1 MAHVLDS
8 NWGELSSAGRQEDDL
23 SSPTQTPPLGPSA
36 FYSDSLDD
44 AIRSSE
50 RLLILA
56 AQGSLRR
63 GGSSSNRTDATANV
77 ATILRAVSTIAR
89 THNIPLQSC
98 VLRRIRL
105 LALENPLPDRLL
117 VEEDPVSPTGGAP
130 QDDRSDITPING
142 TLDKAAGPSLSGSH
156 LPPIGM
162 SGITRAA
169 VSSGTSSGSQN
180 PLSHP
185 SQILEE
191 IALGEGPSMNASH
204 RHASSSSFDD
214 VRGNGTNG
222 TGSTLHTTATGSS
235 APFGP
240 KGSQRPLIHL
250 VSRAS
255 PQSDYQSELPQPSSG
270 SNPNVLQPQLA
281 LPLQITNT
289 SVPALHHQQPRQ
301 LQQRRPQQHHA
312 SNTSGGART
321 GGGGSSTN
329 PSSVSTLS
337 TYQPHHIVS
346 YIDEV
351 LIGDD
356 TPLCDPAHNNS
367 AARQEED
374 PIHAE
379 YLRDGAWLAPA
390 ATNSGSGVFAATT
403 TVNNTSFV
411 ALSPMTPADL
421 LRQSLCD
428 HIPGA
433 AHSISSL
440 KQSYRELQNH
450 SFHSNSGG
458 GGGASAALAHIHN
471 SPLEGAHLGGSC
483 GRGQQRSASKQ
494 RLKKKRWWSASA
506 ALAHFHNSSLEG
518 AHLGSSC
525 GRGQQRSASKQRLN
539 HPAPLNP
546 IVQVISVLPPVA
558 TSLSANTSHDNLA
571 SLSHTHDSGEYTPG
585 AAAAGG
591 GVAGI
596 VNALPPP
603 AREQAAVPFSTPIQR
618 RTVSSG
624 SHELRIE
631 VKEEGDAT
639 PITLVSTGVR
649 REESPQPQRPPVV
662 TRQKISD
669 GLGHHVA
676 AVSASVSV
684 AAPEG
689 RAKSSSAAT
698 QYVSSVSRTI
708 PSSSGRLRVAYGLEL
723 LRQLTTE
730 QR

>member
-63 GGSSSNRTDATANV
+63 GGSSSNRTDTTANV

-117 VEEDPVSPTGGAP
+117 VEEDPMSPTGGAP

-255 PQSDYQSELPQPSSG
+255 PQSDYQCELPQPSSG

-458 GGGASAALAHIHN
+458 GGSASAALAHIHN
-471 SPLEGAHLGGSC
+471 SPLEGAHVGS
-483 GRGQQRSASKQ
+483 
-494 RLKKKRWWSASA
+494 
-506 ALAHFHNSSLEG
+506 NS
-518 AHLGSSC
+518 

-539 HPAPLNP
+539 PAPLNP

-585 AAAAGG
+585 AAAAAGG

-596 VNALPPP
+596 VNAPLPPQ
-603 AREQAAVPFSTPIQR
+603 AREQAAVPFSTPLQR

-624 SHELRIE
+624 SHELRID